1 MKFRTFLHTDAGDRE
16 QNEDYAGYRVRPWKF
31 SVFAVADGLG
41 GHDAGEVAA
50 SAATHCLIEAFSE
63 QPSLAP
69 EALKRVF
76 SAANDAVCAA
86 QGAEHGFYSMKTT
99 LAAAFYRRGKI
110 AFAHVGDSRIYL
122 FRRHRLIYQSCD
134 HSLAQLQVSQGK
146 ARPEDIRGHADRNQL
161 LRALGGVTPT
171 PDITDCIRIRRGDAI
186 LLCTDGFWENVCEQ
200 YMEDSLSIANDPE
213 TWVRLMLHQHAK
225 QHAERRDN
233 FTALAV
239 FAGFGS

>member
-1 MKFRTFLHTDAGDRE
+1 MKFRTCLHTDAGDRE
-16 QNEDYAGYRVRPWKF
+16 QNEDCAGYRVRPWKF

-50 SAATHCLIEAFSE
+50 AAATHCLIDRFSE

-69 EALKRVF
+69 EALAQVF

-122 FRRHRLIYQSCD
+122 FRKHKLIHQTRD

-146 ARPEDIRGHADRNQL
+146 ALPEEIRGSADRNQL
-161 LRALGGVTPT
+161 LRALGGAASK
-171 PDITDCIRIRRGDAI
+171 PDITDAIRIHRGDAL
-186 LLCTDGFWENVCEQ
+186 LLCTDGFWENVSEQ
-200 YMEDSLSIANDPE
+200 YMEDSLSIAGDPE
-213 TWVRLMLHQHAK
+213 TWVRLMLHRHAK
-225 QHAERRDN
+225 ERPERQDN
-233 FTALAV
+233 YTALAV
-239 FAGFGS
+239 FAG